1 SDFGPLSRRIDRL
14 MRRAFVLSLFINLSF
29 KTIFIIS
36 HLFLNGFTSIL
47 HHLEVLFTLFL
58 DAVTALCSANSL
70 SHYSQICILSTGF
83 SSFISIG
90 ISSYEWTVIK

>member
-1 SDFGPLSRRIDRL
+1 SDFGPLSCRIDRL
-14 MRRAFVLSLFINLSF
+14 MQRAFILSLFINLSF

-58 DAVTALCSANSL
+58 DAVTASCSANSL
-70 SHYSQICILSTGF
+70 SSLFTNLYTQYWFFLIYFHWHFKL
-83 SSFISIG
+83 
-90 ISSYEWTVIK
+90 